1 MTEKGILQLK
11 AKDNTIRKSQYKF
24 AKANTQ
30 AINPH
35 LLATFVEQI
44 ENGKTATVDDI
55 KTLAGEIFRLRGR
68 MTVLKSD
75 LAKERQ
81 LTADLQARLRQKRPP
96 LQF

>member
-24 AKANTQ
+24 TKANTQ

-35 LLATFVEQI
+35 LLAVFVEQI
-44 ENGKTATVDDI
+44 ENGKIATIDDI
-55 KTLAGEIFRLRGR
+55 KTLAGEIFRLRGKL
-68 MTVLKSD
+68 TVLRSD
-75 LAKERQ
+75 LTMERQ
-81 LTADLQARLRQKRPP
+81 LTAELEARLRQKRPP